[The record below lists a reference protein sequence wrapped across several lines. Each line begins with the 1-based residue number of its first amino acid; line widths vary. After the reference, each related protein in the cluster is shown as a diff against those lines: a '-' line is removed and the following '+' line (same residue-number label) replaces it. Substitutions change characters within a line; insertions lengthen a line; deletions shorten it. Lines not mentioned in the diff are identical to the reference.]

1 MKDKERYR
9 WLVEPYMRTT
19 AIKWLEEC
27 NVMNRPPP
35 GGRRPDFETMNEVLT
50 SLVKL
55 PETDLHKQDCET
67 MLGML
72 YSYLEELKKAH
83 PNAYMETV
91 FLVECAAKIGWMVS
105 ESILLANHFDQ
116 AGKFKL
122 IGGMN
127 AAKASAVERAQT
139 IATELWQADIAQV
152 IRVGDMADRVYRAL
166 TDEGLTESLPGT
178 AERLKEWIKPVAP
191 DYARKGGRRRKTP

>member
-9 WLVEPYMRTT
+9 WLVEPYMKTT
-19 AIKWLEEC
+19 AMKWLEEC
-27 NVMNRPPP
+27 NVMNRPPES
-35 GGRRPDFETMNEVLT
+35 GRRLDFERVDEVLR

-55 PETDLHKQDCET
+55 PETNMHKTDCET
-67 MLGML
+67 ALNVIYANLKELEQQHPDAYLDTLG
-72 YSYLEELKKAH
+72 
-83 PNAYMETV
+83 
-91 FLVECAAKIGWMVS
+91 LVEHAALLGWMVA

-116 AGKFKL
+116 ASRFKP

-127 AAKASAVERAQT
+127 AAKASAVERAQA
-139 IATELWQADIAQV
+139 IATELWQADIGQT

-191 DYARKGGRRRKTP
+191 DYARKGGRRRKNP